1 MKLVTSILFLFISF
15 TALSAQTTREVLEE
29 KLVHYTQLTKEKDNA
44 GIIEY
49 IHPKIFELAPKNE
62 IIAAMDKLYTDP
74 KQEISFD
81 DLSISRIS
89 NILEHNKI
97 AYAVVNYTF
106 KMQFHLTEA
115 FFKQEEEKS
124 EPTDRVDLMDFMLKS
139 FVSRFG
145 NERVR
150 LDKATNTF
158 YIDVESEMFA
168 INDPAIGDWK
178 FIENKAQYEEIL
190 NQIVPAKVRKKLKS

>member
-44 GIIEY
+44 GMIEY

-115 FFKQEEEKS
+115 FFKQEEEKG

-145 NERVR
+145 NERVS

-178 FIENKAQYEEIL
+178 FIENKAQYAEIL